1 MTQLEKKGGPNS
13 TERVGLPKRSK
24 ALLDH
29 PTTRLAVKI
38 SWPLLLPSDS
48 AWNATKRELGTLLR
62 DRSTAWEE
70 SRKVSFWWYVSYRR
84 VILSKERNVVLEG
97 IGFTTCYTYDC
108 AEFAIAVLVNKIAKE
123 FFKVIL

>member
-1 MTQLEKKGGPNS
+1 MTQPEKKGDQTGP
-13 TERVGLPKRSK
+13 RVGLPKRSK

-48 AWNATKRELGTLLR
+48 AWNAMKRELGTLLR

-70 SRKVSFWWYVSYRR
+70 SRKVSFWWYVLYRR
-84 VILSKERNVVLEG
+84 MILSKERNAVLED
-97 IGFTTCYTYDC
+97 IGFTTCYTYDYT
-108 AEFAIAVLVNKIAKE
+108 EFAIAFLVNKIAKE